1 MASLP
6 LPPSVGRCVL
16 GREGRGLSYHVAR
29 EVHEE
34 LGSVTQDEAQLLEY
48 GAILCNTGGAVLAVL
63 GKADFIPITV
73 AAAQLAM
80 ALGDYFY
87 IPSQLAAANSGLQE
101 LHNLL
106 NWWDG
111 QSLIQR
117 KTRAAKLKACTIVET
132 AFLNVVASRTAL
144 SAALPGDAKEEE
156 EEE

>member
-1 MASLP
+1 MQSNVPPDDLISQMA
-6 LPPSVGRCVL
+6 V
-16 GREGRGLSYHVAR
+16 ESYVDFRAR
-29 EVHEE
+29 PFAVFLEKRAPKI
-34 LGSVTQDEAQLLEY
+34 SNRSQLLEY